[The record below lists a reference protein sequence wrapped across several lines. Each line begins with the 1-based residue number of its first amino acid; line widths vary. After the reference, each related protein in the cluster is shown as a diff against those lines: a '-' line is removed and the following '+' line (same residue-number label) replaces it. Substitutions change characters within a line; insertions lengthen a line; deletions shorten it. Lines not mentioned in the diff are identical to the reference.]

1 MNLLNQRV
9 KHKVFGIGTIVDQSD
24 STITVA
30 FASRSCKFQYPGI
43 DAFTKYLQAED
54 ASVQEALIQE
64 TEKLKL
70 EQEAARLAAE
80 EAKRKAQEEARAA
93 EAARLKAEMDS
104 KKHSST
110 SVTKKSAISRTERVA
125 GQPMTFYVF
134 QGDTFDIESR
144 GGFIWAPKHS
154 QSGGKVFHWDNMLLV
169 KKGDIILHGCDA
181 RVVAVSTAVSDCYD
195 CDRPKERT
203 FEDSWNNEGRRV
215 DLDYRVFKTSIKTSD
230 FLEEILEYCRVK
242 YSPFDRDGNGNMGYL
257 YELNRELARIFLK
270 TAARWNPYI
279 MDEEYVQKLLAE
291 ASE

>member
-9 KHKVFGIGTIVDQSD
+9 KHKVFGTGTIVDQSD
-24 STITVA
+24 SIITVA
-30 FASRSCKFQYPGI
+30 FASKSCKFQYPGI
-43 DAFTKYLQAED
+43 DAFTKFLQAED
-54 ASVQEALIQE
+54 ASVQEALIRE
-64 TEKLKL
+64 TEKLKV

-80 EAKRKAQEEARAA
+80 EAKRKAEEEARAA

-110 SVTKKSAISRTERVA
+110 PVTKKSAISRTERVA

-215 DLDYRVFKTSIKTSD
+215 DLDYRVFKTPIKTSD

-279 MDEEYVQKLLAE
+279 MDEEYIQKLLAE
-291 ASE
+291 ASK